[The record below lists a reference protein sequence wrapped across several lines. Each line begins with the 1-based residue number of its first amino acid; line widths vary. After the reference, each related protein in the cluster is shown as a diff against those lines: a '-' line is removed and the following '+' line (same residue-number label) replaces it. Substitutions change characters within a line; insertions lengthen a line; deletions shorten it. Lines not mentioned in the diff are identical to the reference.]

1 MDPGQKA
8 ELTMSDNR
16 FIYRIDRSN
25 PNTSTRFVKRESALR
40 AMTTFKWGDCLTVS
54 KSGKEVEIYGGFK
67 FGVSIKINGVSG
79 DDITPDAALDA
90 AEAML
95 P

>member
-8 ELTMSDNR
+8 ETTMSDR
-16 FIYRIDRSN
+16 FVYRIDRSN

-40 AMTTFKWGDCLTVS
+40 AMTTFKRGDCLTVS
-54 KSGKEVEIYGGFK
+54 KSGKEVEIYCGFK
-67 FGVSIKINGVSG
+67 FGVSIKINGVHG
-79 DDITPDAALDA
+79 DDTTPDDALAA

-95 P
+95 S